1 MFCWNRSLQGLPVLF
16 VPVSFLLV
24 SFWSLDYDMLC
35 LLSSVF
41 VICVSWVFHLQK
53 DWAVSSFWLSSFALF
68 NPLHVSSN
76 SWFAVSKLFK
86 HVYASLL
93 CARSAGSHFWLQWD
107 PRSRHHQSSQGKQS
121 RSHKT
126 FSSQRR
132 ELRAEDRRRGHGS
145 QRCCLST
152 LKLWWMQ
159 CCTMTW
165 CNGMQWP
172 GIFSFHF
179 VALCFDLKVKLL
191 WFPWFFWILMTV
203 CLQPALIRIAGMCF
217 LQTLAGPW
225 KLISEWWSWAKLF
238 FYFSWWTNQYVSQV
252 LLFAKLTFL

>member
-16 VPVSFLLV
+16 LPVSFLLV
-24 SFWSLDYDMLC
+24 SFWSLDYTCYVFFWAC
-35 LLSSVF
+35 LWFACLEF
-41 VICVSWVFHLQK
+41 FHLQK

-93 CARSAGSHFWLQWD
+93 CARSAGSHLWLEWD
-107 PRSRHHQSSQGKQS
+107 PRSRHPGSSQDKQS

-132 ELRAEDRRRGHGS
+132 ELRAEDRPTGHGS

-179 VALCFDLKVKLL
+179 VALCFDLKVKRL
-191 WFPWFFWILMTV
+191 WFPRFFWILMTL
-203 CLQPALIRIAGMCF
+203 CIQPGLIRMYWACF
-217 LQTLAGPW
+217 LAGLW
-225 KLISEWWSWAKLF
+225 KLISEWWYMGKP
-238 FYFSWWTNQYVSQV
+238 V
-252 LLFAKLTFL
+252 LVDKSVYAW